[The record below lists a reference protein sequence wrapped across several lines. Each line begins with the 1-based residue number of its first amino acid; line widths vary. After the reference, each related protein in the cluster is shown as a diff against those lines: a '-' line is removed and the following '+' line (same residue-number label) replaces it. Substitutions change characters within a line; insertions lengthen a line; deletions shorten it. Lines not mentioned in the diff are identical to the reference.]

1 MMQEEK
7 TRKDDI
13 EKMIIDY
20 LIKHGETKLLELSD
34 ALGIGHSTLDYHLKK
49 LVEKNIVIARG
60 RYPAKYH
67 INYKLVDPKK
77 EFILAILSTV
87 LYLSSIILFIQG
99 NMIQSIIS
107 ALIGLTVSLPYIW
120 RVFLDKYMN
129 KVEKLL
135 SISK

>member
-1 MMQEEK
+1 MQEE
-7 TRKDDI
+7 RVGKDDI

-20 LIKHGETKLLELSD
+20 LIKHGETKLLELSN
-34 ALGIGHSTLDYHLKK
+34 ALGIEPQKLDYHLKK
-49 LVEKNIVIARG
+49 LIKKGIIIARG

-87 LYLSSIILFIQG
+87 LYLSSIILLIQG

-107 ALIGLTVSLPYIW
+107 ALIGLTISLPYIW

-129 KVEKLL
+129 RVEKLL